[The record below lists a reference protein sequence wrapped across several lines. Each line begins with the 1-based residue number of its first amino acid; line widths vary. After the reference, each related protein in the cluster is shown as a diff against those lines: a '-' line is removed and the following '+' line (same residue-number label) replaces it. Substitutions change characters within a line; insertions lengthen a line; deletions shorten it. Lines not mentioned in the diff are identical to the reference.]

1 LTLPAR
7 TDTISSGHELLR
19 WFSSGR
25 HLFGMFGEL
34 VPQGGGD
41 PVPLLHKKLLV
52 GRRDSCDIALRFP
65 NVSSRHCELE
75 LVSGYWLVRDLGSS
89 NGTKVNGVRVR
100 SKWMMPG
107 DELAVAK
114 HRFKID
120 YNLIP
125 GAPPPPPIE
134 DDDHVDLGTS
144 LMEKAGLVKR
154 RPQPPPAPRTG
165 EGRDANGES
174 PHPPTDEDRAL
185 DWMSEDDG

>member
-1 LTLPAR
+1 
-7 TDTISSGHELLR
+7 
-19 WFSSGR
+19 
-25 HLFGMFGEL
+25 MYGEL

-41 PVPLLHKKLLV
+41 PVPLLQTKLLI

-100 SKWMMPG
+100 SKWVLPG

-114 HRFKID
+114 HRYKID
-120 YNLIP
+120 YNLTP
-125 GAPPPPPIE
+125 GTPPPPPIE
-134 DDDHVDLGTS
+134 DDDHVDLGAS

-154 RPQPPPAPRTG
+154 RTEGPPAPRSNK
-165 EGRDANGES
+165 RPDSNGEPS
-174 PHPPTDEDRAL
+174 RPKTDEDRAL
-185 DWMSEDDG
+185 DWMADDEE

>member
-1 LTLPAR
+1 
-7 TDTISSGHELLR
+7 
-19 WFSSGR
+19 
-25 HLFGMFGEL
+25 MFGEL

-41 PVPLLHKKLLV
+41 SVPLLQTKLLI

-100 SKWMMPG
+100 SKWVMPG

-114 HRFKID
+114 HRFKVD
-120 YNLIP
+120 YDLAP

-134 DDDHVDLGTS
+134 EDDNVDMGTS

-154 RPQPPPAPRTG
+154 RPERPPTPRAIT
-165 EGRDANGES
+165 RSDSNGES
-174 PHPPTDEDRAL
+174 SHPRTDEDRAL
-185 DWMSEDDG
+185 EWMADDDE

>member
-1 LTLPAR
+1 
-7 TDTISSGHELLR
+7 
-19 WFSSGR
+19 
-25 HLFGMFGEL
+25 MFGEL

-41 PVPLLHKKLLV
+41 PVPLLQKKLLI

-100 SKWMMPG
+100 SKWVMPG

-120 YNLIP
+120 YNLAP

-134 DDDHVDLGTS
+134 EDGNVDLGTS

-154 RPQPPPAPRTG
+154 RNERPPSPSS
-165 EGRDANGES
+165 GRMRDSNGNPS
-174 PHPPTDEDRAL
+174 RPLTDEDRAAEML
-185 DWMSEDDG
+185 FDDDE

>member
-1 LTLPAR
+1 
-7 TDTISSGHELLR
+7 
-19 WFSSGR
+19 
-25 HLFGMFGEL
+25 MFGEL

-41 PVPLLHKKLLV
+41 PVPLLQKKLLI

-100 SKWMMPG
+100 SKWVMPG

-120 YNLIP
+120 YNLAP

-134 DDDHVDLGTS
+134 EEDHVDIGTS

-154 RPQPPPAPRTG
+154 RTERPSSHSSGHSSGTT
-165 EGRDANGES
+165 RDSNGKPS
-174 PHPPTDEDRAL
+174 RPLTDEDRAAE
-185 DWMSEDDG
+185 WIADDDE

>member
-1 LTLPAR
+1 
-7 TDTISSGHELLR
+7 
-19 WFSSGR
+19 
-25 HLFGMFGEL
+25 MFGEL

-41 PVPLLHKKLLV
+41 PVPLLLKKLLV

-100 SKWMMPG
+100 AKWVLPG

-120 YNLIP
+120 YNILP

-134 DDDHVDLGTS
+134 DDDNNVDLGTS

-154 RPQPPPAPRTG
+154 RAERG
-165 EGRDANGES
+165 DSGSGRRPDGRS
-174 PHPPTDEDRAL
+174 SRPLTDEDRAA
-185 DWMSEDDG
+185 DMIAGDDEDDD